1 MRTHSWFR
9 HSRLR
14 ALLFAC
20 VLLVSLPL
28 AAADESNK
36 WRLQFSGSANTDGEI
51 ELILQP
57 KDGQGEHVV
66 VTIPKGTGENRAA
79 KLLVG
84 AIRAKFGDAHI
95 HAEVDD
101 GEDVLIKAK
110 RGTPDFNVVIERNTT
125 GLRINPDKE

>member
-66 VTIPKGTGENRAA
+66 VAIPKRTGENRAA
-79 KLLVG
+79 KMLVG

-110 RGTPDFNVVIERNTT
+110 RGTPDFNVTIERNTT
-125 GLRINPDKE
+125 GLRINPGKE

>member
-1 MRTHSWFR
+1 MDKLP
-9 HSRLR
+9 SRLR
-14 ALLFAC
+14 ALMIAC
-20 VLLVSLPL
+20 TLLVALPL
-28 AAADESNK
+28 MAGDESNK
-36 WRLQFSGSANTDGEI
+36 WRLQFSGDASTDGEI

-110 RGTPDFNVVIERNTT
+110 RGTPSFDVTIQRNTT
-125 GLRINPDKE
+125 GLRIRPGKE